1 MSACIA
7 AAVFFGLLGLIPARK
22 ARGIR
27 HLIAHGERAR
37 GVCDCITWDD
47 GNASAW
53 CSFVTADGRSRQVVV
68 QGHGSA
74 RFEAGDVVE
83 IAYWKDSPRTAVVV
97 QDEENYRRTR
107 LVAALVC
114 SALAGVFALAA
125 VLAAA
130 L

>member
-1 MSACIA
+1 MDAYIA
-7 AAVFFGLLGLIPARK
+7 AGVFFGLLSLIPAQK

-27 HLIAHGERAR
+27 RLIAHGERAP
-37 GVCDCITWDD
+37 GVCDYVTWDD

-53 CSFVTADGRSRQVVV
+53 CSFVTPDGKSRRVAVE
-68 QGHGSA
+68 GYGSP

-83 IAYWKDSPRTAVVV
+83 IAYWKDRPRTAVVV
-97 QDEENYRRTR
+97 QDEENYRRTH
-107 LVAALVC
+107 LAAAIVC
-114 SALAGVFALAA
+114 SALASVFALAA